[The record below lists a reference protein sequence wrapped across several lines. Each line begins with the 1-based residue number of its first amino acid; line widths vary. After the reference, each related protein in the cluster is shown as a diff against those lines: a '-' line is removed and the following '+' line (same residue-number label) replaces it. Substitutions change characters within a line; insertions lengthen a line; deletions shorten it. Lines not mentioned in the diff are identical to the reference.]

1 FPSDSLNKST
11 TDEKQESKKS
21 LIFKLNYPEE
31 QPLTF
36 YFMALPPEKR
46 GKTEPTDTESWVM
59 TTWLAF
65 AFPMILDVKTV
76 VSESPIP
83 PFTDGTEFEQTVFLD
98 SAPQAFRVLT
108 QEERFRLDYI
118 LEGWEK
124 KQSKYPAPLK
134 VLTAAYAINLD
145 VNARKTK
152 TGYNPNWG
160 KLSELARDFETSPL
174 YVFSYLKNWVR
185 SQNLDTPS
193 KAKIRLYAYQFY
205 PCFDPHV
212 EYNFELEDWTMTEQ
226 SKLHHPKKLTEL
238 YRKFYRAKSTKG
250 KPTKANAILKPID
263 EAADVILK
271 AELSWCQ
278 GEAMVD
284 AVAARLFSLMNRVHS
299 STAEGRWV
307 FKNSERDQERE
318 AILDFARYFVVEVF
332 EGTFKGDRAR
342 LAGRQLNL
350 IRDTC
355 EFIYRLEDDKEYRA
369 RKLSNDDSKGGDS
382 QEEE

>member
-1 FPSDSLNKST
+1 
-11 TDEKQESKKS
+11 
-21 LIFKLNYPEE
+21 
-31 QPLTF
+31 
-36 YFMALPPEKR
+36 
-46 GKTEPTDTESWVM
+46 
-59 TTWLAF
+59 
-65 AFPMILDVKTV
+65 
-76 VSESPIP
+76 
-83 PFTDGTEFEQTVFLD
+83 
-98 SAPQAFRVLT
+98 
-108 QEERFRLDYI
+108 
-118 LEGWEK
+118 
-124 KQSKYPAPLK
+124 
-134 VLTAAYAINLD
+134 
-145 VNARKTK
+145 
-152 TGYNPNWG
+152 
-160 KLSELARDFETSPL
+160 
-174 YVFSYLKNWVR
+174 
-185 SQNLDTPS
+185 
-193 KAKIRLYAYQFY
+193 
-205 PCFDPHV
+205 
-212 EYNFELEDWTMTEQ
+212 MTEQ